1 MGRRFVVALLGAG
14 CSSAPNLGGGAVD
27 DAGVRDDG
35 AVREASVRD
44 AAGPVDDASIR
55 ADGPVDDAGT
65 GADVSIQDSGA
76 SSSDAGVDGGALSYS
91 TNFPLA
97 ESPISENGAWHHT
110 DPYQTVVTTLG
121 GFATGT
127 QTGSGGYDDSTAFL
141 SGFPADQRITAV
153 IHKGTIT
160 GSFKEVE
167 LLLRW
172 SEGATRST
180 TYGNTNSYGYEINL
194 AYDGSYWNIGRFKGP
209 ALLSGQNVGPIQDGD
224 TFEADIAGDTI
235 TVRLRGSVIGS
246 ATDTTGAPY
255 ATGNP
260 GIGFFVQGA
269 TGDFGF
275 KSITA
280 QAP

>member
-1 MGRRFVVALLGAG
+1 MPATCASLGATCGTTLDG
-14 CSSAPNLGGGAVD
+14 CGKSLSCGSCPPGQTCGSGGIANVCGGAF
-27 DAGVRDDG
+27 
-35 AVREASVRD
+35 
-44 AAGPVDDASIR
+44 
-55 ADGPVDDAGT
+55 
-65 GADVSIQDSGA
+65 
-76 SSSDAGVDGGALSYS
+76 SSDAGVDGGALSYS

-97 ESPISENGAWHHT
+97 ESPISESGAWHHT

-153 IHKGTIT
+153 IRKGTVT
-160 GSFKEVE
+160 GSYKEVE

-180 TYGNTNSYGYEINL
+180 SYGDTNSYGYEINL

-209 ALLSGQNVGPIQDGD
+209 ALYSGHNVGPIQDGD

-260 GIGFFVQGA
+260 GIGFFVQTA